1 LSQTVTIAQLH
12 WVNDPPKAD
21 RVAVKLRY
29 RQADQF
35 GELSGSD
42 PSHERLTVNFETPQR
57 AATPGQWAC
66 FYDGDICLGGGVI
79 ESSTGVMP

>member
-1 LSQTVTIAQLH
+1 MTIAQLH

-35 GELSGSD
+35 GELTSPDSGD
-42 PSHERLTVNFETPQR
+42 ERLTVRFETPQR

-79 ESSTGVMP
+79 ESSVGVAP